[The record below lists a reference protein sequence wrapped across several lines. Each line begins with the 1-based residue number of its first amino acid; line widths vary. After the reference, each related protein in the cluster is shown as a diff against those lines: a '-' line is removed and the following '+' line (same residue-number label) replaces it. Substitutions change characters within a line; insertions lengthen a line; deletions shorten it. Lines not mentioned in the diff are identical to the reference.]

1 MSSTSDAVDAT
12 SRAWTAGKS
21 PLPFQ
26 VRCFVGRT
34 GHEVVIL
41 TDRCR
46 GPAFYPTLFM
56 TCFYDKSGKPANT
69 RVQVLRAL
77 GMARAWAAAR
87 GRDLDHDL
95 RLGPFMSLNDA
106 EALADHLML
115 SVEAQVAAN
124 IVAAQDVRRTRRMVS
139 RLEQLRPHPK
149 ALAAARAGSAS
160 GSAFPRIQWV
170 ALYVKWHCEQRIG
183 AADRSVTACPDLR
196 VLGPK
201 VVARLK
207 ERGSGGGSTSID
219 DEAFEGVSQE
229 VIDLVLDAL
238 RPGDPRNPFT
248 PGFIQTRNDLLLHLF
263 FSCGGRRT
271 EVQSVLVKHVS
282 FSQRRMYISQ
292 SKTRTRWVPISRA
305 AAEMFELFIDHHW
318 SKLPQ
323 AARRRGRL
331 FTSEKG
337 EPLGVRQ
344 INRIFVTIRT
354 RVPGCPKFLTP
365 QTTRRTFSD
374 GFCDMLDRLPPDKK
388 MPEKQET
395 RVHNKLQGWAE
406 GSQMAARYAARHVR
420 RKADELG
427 EQLANTIGKS
437 ARRAGND

>member
-1 MSSTSDAVDAT
+1 MSSTSDAVDQT
-12 SRAWTAGKS
+12 SPAWTGGKS

-26 VRCFVGRT
+26 VRRFIGRT
-34 GHEVVIL
+34 GREVVIL

-56 TCFYDKSGKPANT
+56 TCFYDKDGKPANT
-69 RVQVLRAL
+69 RVAVLRAL

-95 RLGPFMSLNDA
+95 RLGPFLSLNDA

-124 IVAAQDVRRTRRMVS
+124 IVAAQQARRTRRRVT

-149 ALAAARAGSAS
+149 ALATAPAGLAS

-170 ALYVKWHCEQRIG
+170 ALYAKWHYEQRIG
-183 AADRSVTACPDLR
+183 AADRSATACPDLR

-201 VVARLK
+201 IVARLR

-219 DEAFEGVSQE
+219 DEALEGVSQE
-229 VIDLVLDAL
+229 VTDLVLDAL

-248 PGFIQTRNDLLLHLF
+248 PGFVQARNELLLQLF
-263 FSCGGRRT
+263 FSSGGRRT

-292 SKTRTRWVPISRA
+292 SKTQTRWVPISRA

-344 INRIFVTIRT
+344 INRIFVTVRT

-365 QTTRRTFSD
+365 HTPRRSWSD
-374 GFCDMLDRLPPDKK
+374 RYCETVDSLPPEKK
-388 MPEKQET
+388 MSVKQEM
-395 RVHNKLQGWAE
+395 RIHNKLQGWSE
-406 GSQMAARYAARHVR
+406 KSPMAARYAARHVR

-427 EQLANTIGKS
+427 EQLANSIGQS
-437 ARRAGND
+437 PRRPRQ